1 MERVTMKEC
10 KVCDNLIPESASK
23 NRKYCYDCRP
33 PKELTEIKEE
43 KEEQEEEKEI
53 KKEPVDKKKDKSR
66 PIISSEKQFFILK
79 EQNYECRGPGP
90 KDNEEYECDMKKN
103 KKKFSHKKSP
113 DPQFDHIIRW
123 KQAGEGCN
131 NLSNI
136 QALCPNCHWM
146 KTKMENILEGDSE
159 CMAPRHKIILESMTK
174 PKYSDINTNAN
185 IPKDESDSDSD
196 DSDDDIIF

>member
-1 MERVTMKEC
+1 MDRTCMKEC
-10 KVCDNLIPESASK
+10 KVCDNLIPEKAPK
-23 NRKYCYDCRP
+23 NRVYCYECRP

-43 KEEQEEEKEI
+43 KEEETEI

-174 PKYSDINTNAN
+174 PKYSDINTTAN
-185 IPKDESDSDSD
+185 IPKGESGSDSD

>member
-10 KVCDNLIPESASK
+10 KVCENLIPETAPK

-43 KEEQEEEKEI
+43 EEEQEREI

-79 EQNYECRGPGP
+79 EQDYECRGPGP

-174 PKYSDINTNAN
+174 PKYSDINTTAN
-185 IPKDESDSDSD
+185 IPKEESDSDSD

>member
-10 KVCDNLIPESASK
+10 KVCDNLIPEKAPK
-23 NRKYCYDCRP
+23 NRVYCYECRP

-43 KEEQEEEKEI
+43 KEEQEKEI

-174 PKYSDINTNAN
+174 PKYSGIDATRN
-185 IPKDESDSDSD
+185 DSDSDSD
-196 DSDDDIIF
+196 DDSFII

>member
-1 MERVTMKEC
+1 MKEC
-10 KVCDNLIPESASK
+10 KVCDNLIPEKAPK
-23 NRKYCYDCRP
+23 NRVYCYECRP

-43 KEEQEEEKEI
+43 KEEETEI

-174 PKYSDINTNAN
+174 PKYSDINTTAN
-185 IPKDESDSDSD
+185 IPKGESGSDSD

>member
-10 KVCDNLIPESASK
+10 KICDNLIPETASK

-33 PKELTEIKEE
+33 PKELMEIKEE
-43 KEEQEEEKEI
+43 ETEIKQETI

-185 IPKDESDSDSD
+185 VPKEESDSDSD

>member
-1 MERVTMKEC
+1 MERVTTIRRCKEC
-10 KVCDNLIPESASK
+10 STEIPDKYPK

-43 KEEQEEEKEI
+43 KEEQEKEI

-185 IPKDESDSDSD
+185 VPKEESGSDSD

>member
-1 MERVTMKEC
+1 MKEQ
-10 KVCDNLIPESASK
+10 D
-23 NRKYCYDCRP
+23 
-33 PKELTEIKEE
+33 
-43 KEEQEEEKEI
+43 
-53 KKEPVDKKKDKSR
+53 
-66 PIISSEKQFFILK
+66 
-79 EQNYECRGPGP
+79 YECRGPGP

-174 PKYSDINTNAN
+174 PKYSDTNTHKN
-185 IPKDESDSDSD
+185 ESDSDSD
-196 DSDDDIIF
+196 DDIIF